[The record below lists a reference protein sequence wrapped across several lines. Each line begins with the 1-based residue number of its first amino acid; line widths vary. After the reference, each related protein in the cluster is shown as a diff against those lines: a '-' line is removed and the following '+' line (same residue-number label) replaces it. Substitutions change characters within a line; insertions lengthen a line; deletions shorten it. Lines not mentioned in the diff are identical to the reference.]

1 MGTDRIRINPEV
13 YLKEIVKKDYPNA
26 PPYLQKLITGLY
38 VDPPEKV
45 VLHTGRMM
53 GKSTMAKA
61 MEIFA
66 TESLIS
72 HFVFETDT
80 STYYIMI
87 YRNNRIKMYSNGFK
101 CISSDPME
109 IINFVKK
116 FAPNDEIYYKIE
128 GGILGAM

>member
-1 MGTDRIRINPEV
+1 
-13 YLKEIVKKDYPNA
+13 
-26 PPYLQKLITGLY
+26 
-38 VDPPEKV
+38 
-45 VLHTGRMM
+45 
-53 GKSTMAKA
+53 MAKA